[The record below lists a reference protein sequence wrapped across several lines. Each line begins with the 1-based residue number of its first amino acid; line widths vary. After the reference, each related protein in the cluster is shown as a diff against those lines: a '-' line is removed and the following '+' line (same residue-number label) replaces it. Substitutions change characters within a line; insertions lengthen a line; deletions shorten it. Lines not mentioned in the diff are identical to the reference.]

1 VIPQRAIGREKLVS
15 ANIRSLTEE
24 AEENAEEEQ
33 EGGPGGEEEVG

>member
-1 VIPQRAIGREKLVS
+1 MARRAGKREKPVS

-33 EGGPGGEEEVG
+33 EGGPGGKEEVT